1 MARQISFSITN
12 DLAEIPRLNDVVSVF
27 LARVWLPAK
36 AANVIDLAIEEL
48 VTRII
53 KHGFD
58 GSDTHQ
64 IHVSLSASED
74 CLAITIEDED
84 RPFNPLEVPKHDAD
98 VPGEGRETGKSGI
111 DYITL
116 FDAEKMETKFAGEA
130 KGFEPTDY
138 INRKDARRM
147 DRFAQLAVAAGY
159 QAVQNADL
167 KIDEKNQ
174 DDIGVFVGSGI
185 GGLTTLFEQSQVL
198 IEKGPDRVS
207 PFLAPMMIA
216 DIAAAQISIALGVR
230 GPNFC
235 TTSACSSGSDA
246 IGVAYE
252 LVKRGDADIMIAG
265 GTESIINPLGITAF
279 NSLKALSTRN
289 DAPQKASRPF
299 DKDRDGFIVSE
310 GAVVLVLER
319 LEHAID
325 RGATI
330 LGEILGYGAT
340 SDSFHVTQPLEN
352 GEGAARAMQNALK
365 KAGLQP
371 TDIDYINAHG
381 TSTQLNDAM
390 ETKAIKA
397 VFGDYAY
404 KVPISSTKSMTG
416 HLIGCAGAIEP
427 AICINVIRNGIIPPT
442 INQET
447 PDPEC
452 DLDYVP
458 NTART
463 AEVTTAL
470 TNSFGFG
477 GHNSVLILRKYI
489 EA

>member
-1 MARQISFSITN
+1 MATTWEN
-12 DLAEIPRLNDVVSVF
+12 
-27 LARVWLPAK
+27 
-36 AANVIDLAIEEL
+36 L
-48 VTRII
+48 V
-53 KHGFD
+53 
-58 GSDTHQ
+58 
-64 IHVSLSASED
+64 A
-74 CLAITIEDED
+74 
-84 RPFNPLEVPKHDAD
+84 
-98 VPGEGRETGKSGI
+98 GKSGI

-116 FDAEKMETKFAGEA
+116 FDASKMESKFAGEV

-138 INRKDARRM
+138 INRKDVRRM

-159 QAVQNADL
+159 QAVKNADL
-167 KIDEKNQ
+167 KIDDTNQ

-185 GGLTTLFEQSQVL
+185 GGLTTLFEQAQVL
-198 IEKGPDRVS
+198 IEKGPERVS

-216 DIAAAQISIALGVR
+216 DIAAAQISIALGVK

-252 LVKRGDADIMIAG
+252 LIKRGDADVMLAG
-265 GTESIINPLGITAF
+265 GAEAIINPLGITAF
-279 NSLKALSTRN
+279 NALKALSVRN

-299 DKDRDGFIVSE
+299 DKERDGFIMSE
-310 GAVVLVLER
+310 GAVILILES
-319 LEHAID
+319 LGHALK
-325 RGATI
+325 RSARI
-330 LGEILGYGAT
+330 LAEITAYGAT

-352 GEGAARAMQNALK
+352 GSGAARAMQNALK
-365 KAGLQP
+365 KAGIKP
-371 TDIDYINAHG
+371 TEVDYINAHG

-390 ETKAIKA
+390 ETKAIKT

-416 HLIGCAGAIEP
+416 HTIGCAGAIEP
-427 AICINVIRNGIIPPT
+427 AICIMTILNGVIPPT
-442 INQET
+442 TNYEY

-458 NTART
+458 NVARP
-463 AEVTTAL
+463 ARVNTTL

-477 GHNSVLILRKYI
+477 GHNSVLVLRRYT